1 MPITERF
8 AAISEMVES
17 AREASK
23 NAQLDTLATASS
35 LLPTS
40 VLTRIARVQS
50 QTVDFATS
58 NVRGAGIPLF
68 ISGAKVL
75 ENYPLGP
82 LGGVA
87 FNLTMLSYN
96 GSLDMGLNV
105 DSEAVAYPVLL
116 KQCIEQSLQQIA
128 SYAPKTTSTAKSSSR
143 NSSANEGDATKRRR
157 FRLAWWKK
165 R

>member
-1 MPITERF
+1 
-8 AAISEMVES
+8 
-17 AREASK
+17 
-23 NAQLDTLATASS
+23 
-35 LLPTS
+35 
-40 VLTRIARVQS
+40 
-50 QTVDFATS
+50 
-58 NVRGAGIPLF
+58 VRGAGIPLY
-68 ISGAKVL
+68 ISGGLVL

-116 KQCIEQSLQQIA
+116 KQCIEQSMQQLA
-128 SYAPKTTSTAKSSSR
+128 DYAPKTSTTSKEQSR
-143 NSSANEGDATKRRR
+143 GDKAPTKRRR

-165 R
+165 RLQ